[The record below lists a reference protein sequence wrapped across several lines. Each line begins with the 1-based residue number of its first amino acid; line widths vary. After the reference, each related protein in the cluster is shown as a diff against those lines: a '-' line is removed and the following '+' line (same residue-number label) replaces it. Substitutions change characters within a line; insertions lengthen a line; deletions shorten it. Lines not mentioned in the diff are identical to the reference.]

1 MKHGI
6 IEDQAYST
14 MACIYPNNKYVTF
27 NKARH
32 SGGYGWIFLII
43 LNHRWKRSYP
53 CIPYFVSF
61 LWLY

>member
-27 NKARH
+27 NKAKH
-32 SGGYGWIFLII
+32 SGGYG
-43 LNHRWKRSYP
+43 
-53 CIPYFVSF
+53 
-61 LWLY
+61 